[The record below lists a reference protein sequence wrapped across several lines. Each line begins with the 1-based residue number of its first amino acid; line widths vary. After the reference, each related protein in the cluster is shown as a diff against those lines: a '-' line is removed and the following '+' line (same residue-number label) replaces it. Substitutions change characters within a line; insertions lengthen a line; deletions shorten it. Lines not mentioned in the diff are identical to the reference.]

1 VCSSPWTRV
10 SRVATR
16 DAAKF
21 FFSSLSELTSVQ
33 SFCASASAT
42 PRASIM
48 SKRYASAQYT
58 RVYEDPE
65 DRKRKEFENDDS
77 LFAGMPYAKQG
88 MSALACCTL
97 VLMLLAR
104 MAHHATMV
112 DAEHSERAFFDPT
125 RAFDKQNKK
134 LVDMRMSADE
144 KDEAFFQRRGV
155 AMNPLQAGADIRGE
169 GDRYGFDAPKNQVR
183 ARVRRRPPPPASR
196 TRAALPSLTRR
207 PR

>member
-1 VCSSPWTRV
+1 
-10 SRVATR
+10 
-16 DAAKF
+16 
-21 FFSSLSELTSVQ
+21 
-33 SFCASASAT
+33 
-42 PRASIM
+42 M

-112 DAEHSERAFFDPT
+112 DMEHSERAFFDPT

-183 ARVRRRPPPPASR
+183 ARARRRPPPPASR
-196 TRAALPSLTRR
+196 ARSALPSLTRR

>member
-1 VCSSPWTRV
+1 
-10 SRVATR
+10 
-16 DAAKF
+16 
-21 FFSSLSELTSVQ
+21 
-33 SFCASASAT
+33 
-42 PRASIM
+42 M

-112 DAEHSERAFFDPT
+112 DAEHSERAH
-125 RAFDKQNKK
+125 N
-134 LVDMRMSADE
+134 
-144 KDEAFFQRRGV
+144 
-155 AMNPLQAGADIRGE
+155 
-169 GDRYGFDAPKNQVR
+169 
-183 ARVRRRPPPPASR
+183 
-196 TRAALPSLTRR
+196 
-207 PR
+207 